1 LKTGVLK
8 INFENDAHVGLH
20 GLHERT
26 TGIIKSMAKV
36 NFTTGRIADF
46 KCDADKDQTFL
57 WDTAAPGLGLRAT
70 SKGAK
75 AYMFQAKLNGQ
86 AIRVTIGSPS
96 IWTIPAAQAEAR
108 RLKVIIDS
116 GQDPRQVKAEKL
128 DAEQTVRDVKEAVKV
143 AAQNQAIRETI
154 TLGMVWPIYIAA
166 KRSAKRKGGK
176 IGWSEWHIRD
186 HENVVSVGGEKKVRG
201 KGLTEAGV
209 LASLLDVRLADLT
222 GARIAAWLAQETVTR
237 PTRAALAFRLLSVF
251 INWCASHDEYKG
263 LVPDGACKADK
274 VTNELPAKN
283 SKSGD
288 SLQREQLHLWFKSV
302 REIANPVQSAYLQS
316 LLLTGARR
324 RELGALKW
332 ADIDF
337 QWNKLTIRDKVE
349 GERTIPLTPFV
360 SNLLAALPRRN
371 EWVFSSP
378 AAQNGQLVEPSP
390 AHKKALIAA
399 GLPDLTLHGL
409 RRSFGSL
416 AEWTETPA
424 GVVAQIMGH
433 KPSAIA
439 EKHYRDRPIDLLRM
453 WHIKIEAWILEQAQ
467 IEFTPAQTGLRV
479 VNK

>member
-1 LKTGVLK
+1 MKW
-8 INFENDAHVGLH
+8 E
-20 GLHERT
+20 
-26 TGIIKSMAKV
+26 
-36 NFTTGRIADF
+36 NFTAGRVDGF
-46 KCDADKDQTFL
+46 KCAEGKKQSIF
-57 WDTAAPGLGLRAT
+57 WDGKTSGLGLRVTA
-70 SKGAK
+70 KGAK
-75 AYMFQAKLNGQ
+75 SYIFETSLNKKT
-86 AIRVTIGSPS
+86 IRITIGDISTY
-96 IWTIPAAQAEAR
+96 TIDAAQKIATDYRAQTD
-108 RLKVIIDS
+108 KGI
-116 GQDPRQVKAEKL
+116 DPRQVAIDKEQARQASIDAVEAEKIKADHQL
-128 DAEQTVRDVKEAVKV
+128 VRDSV
-143 AAQNQAIRETI
+143 
-154 TLGMVWPIYIAA
+154 TLGMAWPVYIAA

-176 IGWSEWHIRD
+176 VGWSEWHIRD
-186 HENVVSVGGEKKVRG
+186 HENVVSLGGVKKVRG
-201 KGLTEAGV
+201 KGLTDVGV
-209 LASLLDVRLADLT
+209 LAPLLDVRLADLT
-222 GARIAAWLAQETVTR
+222 GARIAAWLAKETVTR
-237 PTRAALAFRLLSVF
+237 PTRTALAFRLLSVF
-251 INWCASHDEYKG
+251 INWCGSHDEYKG

-288 SLQREQLHLWFKSV
+288 SLQREQLPLWFKSV

-324 RELGALKW
+324 RELGALRW

-360 SNLLAALPRRN
+360 SHLLAALPRRN

-467 IEFTPAQTGLRV
+467 IDFVPVQAGLRV
-479 VNK
+479 VATA